1 MGSLIHVLSIWSSIV
16 RYKDKS
22 ASFVLNLRV
31 GYKDIDWD
39 VLILFAQQARIQYVL
54 ILMDVLTIFVVINTI
69 KNFRS
74 ILFASKDIIITVI
87 TMIQETLLNKHTYAD
102 ICAI

>member
-1 MGSLIHVLSIWSSIV
+1 
-16 RYKDKS
+16 
-22 ASFVLNLRV
+22 
-31 GYKDIDWD
+31 
-39 VLILFAQQARIQYVL
+39 
-54 ILMDVLTIFVVINTI
+54 MDVLTIFVVINTI

-87 TMIQETLLNKHTYAD
+87 TMIRETLLNKHTYAD